1 MNDDESGIVEE
12 PIASEASAAGADD
25 NLRNMGV
32 AIALCGILILFGGMT
47 FAIWSVTSEV
57 NSEFFD
63 AETQM
68 KFGVQ
73 ELEVEFKSDGES
85 ESETDDYDDA
95 GDVEDFF
102 SNLKI
107 LLYVL
112 VICGVAL
119 AYMGHSGEKMEFAP
133 KVIVGAALISVVILL
148 YTFVALPNA
157 FEEETEMFEDLD
169 SDAGFYVND
178 ESESE
183 GVEIVIKAMPSIG
196 YFVAVVSLGLA
207 GYLIKDRGITIEDL
221 TG

>member
-1 MNDDESGIVEE
+1 M
-12 PIASEASAAGADD
+12 
-25 NLRNMGV
+25 
-32 AIALCGILILFGGMT
+32 
-47 FAIWSVTSEV
+47 
-57 NSEFFD
+57 
-63 AETQM
+63 
-68 KFGVQ
+68 
-73 ELEVEFKSDGES
+73 EVEFKSDGES

-102 SNLKI
+102 NNLKI

-112 VICGVAL
+112 VICGASL

-133 KVIVGAALISVVILL
+133 KVIAGAALVSVIILL

-157 FEEETEMFEDLD
+157 FEEETELFEDMD

-207 GYLIKDRGITIEDL
+207 GYLIKDRGITLKDI